1 MSWRNDRLKL
11 SLLLFQER
19 HSYLTLFPRITN
31 GLTRLSDFFIALGPF
46 GLFVVAL
53 LDSSLV
59 PLPSSAD
66 ALMILL
72 TIAHPRLMIV
82 YALLATAGSA
92 IGCVILYYISRRAGS
107 RALQRFSP
115 AKQKRVKGLIDR
127 YDVLSVLVAS
137 LMPPPFPFKLF
148 VVTAGVFRFSVVRF
162 TVAIIAGRMFRF
174 SLLGYLAIR
183 YGAQARQILE
193 RYYPW
198 IGLGLAVLIIV
209 FFVTRNL
216 LKGKSKRTGE
226 ENLEPDQRQ
235 EKPLGT

>member
-1 MSWRNDRLKL
+1 M
-11 SLLLFQER
+11 ER
-19 HSYLTLFPRITN
+19 QAETIASNSSGKAFYLTLIPRITN
-31 GLTRLSDFFIALGPF
+31 GLARLSDFFIALGPF
-46 GLFVVAL
+46 GLFAVAL

-107 RALQRFSP
+107 RALRKFSP
-115 AKQKRVKGLIDR
+115 AKQKRVKELIDR

-148 VVTAGVFRFSVVRF
+148 VVTAGVFRFSVLRF

-198 IGLGLAVLIIV
+198 IGLGLVVLIIV

-216 LKGKSKRTGE
+216 LKGKSRRARE
-226 ENLEPDQRQ
+226 ESLEPDQRQ